1 MKTPMPNANHHRDSN
16 NVVQFRGRGTRAQ
29 LREALD
35 GKVPVRIMRERI
47 SPGWTHGYVIAL
59 SAEFCLIAEVSDAM
73 RFDGYLAVGISD
85 VSAVEEDPGRE
96 FVERALKFNEEAIPE
111 LPDINLSDWQTI
123 AQSAGAFTPLISL
136 NMLDDESGEVSY
148 VGRITGTETDAL
160 LLQEVD
166 PNAHWY
172 PDTGAYEFPAI
183 GSIAFGTAY
192 MLLLARIAG
201 VPPIPLPPEALP
213 AS

>member
-1 MKTPMPNANHHRDSN
+1 MVTINHHRESGS
-16 NVVQFRGRGTRAQ
+16 NVVQFRGRGARAQ
-29 LREALD
+29 LREAMD
-35 GKVPVRIMRERI
+35 AHVPVRVMREKI
-47 SPGWTHGYVIAL
+47 SAGWTHGYVIGM
-59 SAEFCLIAEVSDAM
+59 SSEFCLVAEVSDAM
-73 RFDGYLAVGISD
+73 RFDGFLAIALSD
-85 VSAVEEDPGRE
+85 VSHVEEDPGRE
-96 FVERALKFNEEAIPE
+96 FVERALKLNEQTIPE
-111 LPDINLSDWQTI
+111 LPEIDLTDWQTI
-123 AQSAGAFTPLISL
+123 AQSASSVTPMISL
-136 NMLDDESGEVSY
+136 NMLDDETGEVSY
-148 VGRITGTETDAL
+148 VGRLTGAEPDAL

-192 MLLLARIAG
+192 MLLLARLAG

>member
-1 MKTPMPNANHHRDSN
+1 MVNVNHHRDTN
-16 NVVQFRGRGTRAQ
+16 NVVQFRGRGVRAQ
-29 LREALD
+29 LREALESRA
-35 GKVPVRIMRERI
+35 PVRIMRERI
-47 SPGWTHGYVIAL
+47 SPGWAHGYVIGV

-73 RFDGYLAVGISD
+73 RFDGFLVVAIGD

-96 FVERALKFNEEAIPE
+96 FVERALKLNEESIPALPAIK
-111 LPDINLSDWQTI
+111 LDDWQTI
-123 AQSAGAFTPLISL
+123 AQSAAAETPLISL
-136 NMLDDESGEVSY
+136 NMLDDETGEVSY
-148 VGRITGTETDAL
+148 VGRLTGAEPDAL

-166 PNAHWY
+166 PNANWY

>member
-1 MKTPMPNANHHRDSN
+1 MVNINHHREGS
-16 NVVQFRGRGTRAQ
+16 NVVQFRGRGVRAQ
-29 LREALD
+29 LREALEAC
-35 GKVPVRIMRERI
+35 VPVRLLRERI
-47 SPGWTHGYVIAL
+47 SPAWTHGYL
-59 SAEFCLIAEVSDAM
+59 LGMSAEFCLIAEVSDAM
-73 RFDGYLAVGISD
+73 RFDGFLAVAIGD

-96 FVERALKFNEEAIPE
+96 FVERALALNEESIPSLPAIK
-111 LPDINLSDWQTI
+111 LDDWQTI
-123 AQSAGAFTPLISL
+123 AQSASAETPLISL

-148 VGRITGTETDAL
+148 VGRLTGAEHDAL
-160 LLQEVD
+160 LLQEID

-201 VPPIPLPPEALP
+201 APPIPLPPEALP

>member
-1 MKTPMPNANHHRDSN
+1 MANVNPHRDIT
-16 NVVQFRGRGTRAQ
+16 NVVQFRGRGVRTQ

-35 GKVPVRIMRERI
+35 ARAPVRLMRERI
-47 SPGWTHGYVIAL
+47 SPGWTHGYLIGL

-73 RFDGYLAVGISD
+73 RFDGFLIVAIGD
-85 VSAVEEDPGRE
+85 VSSVEEDPGRE
-96 FVERALKFNEEAIPE
+96 FVERALALNEESIPA
-111 LPDINLSDWQTI
+111 LPDIRLDDWQTI
-123 AQSAGAFTPLISL
+123 AQSAGAETPLISL
-136 NMLDDESGEVSY
+136 NMLDDEGGEVSY
-148 VGRITGTETDAL
+148 VGRLTGTEHDAL

-172 PDTGAYEFPAI
+172 PDTGAYEFAAI

-192 MLLLARIAG
+192 MMLLARIAG
-201 VPPIPLPPEALP
+201 APPIPLPPEAMP

>member
-1 MKTPMPNANHHRDSN
+1 MAIINHHREGGN
-16 NVVQFRGRGTRAQ
+16 NVVQFRGRGARAQ

-35 GKVPVRIMRERI
+35 GRVPVRVMREKI
-47 SPGWTHGYVIAL
+47 SAGWTHGYVIGM
-59 SAEFCLIAEVSDAM
+59 SAEFALIAEVSDAM
-73 RFDGYLAVGISD
+73 RFDGFLAIALSD
-85 VSAVEEDPGRE
+85 VSHVEEDPGRE
-96 FVERALKFNEEAIPE
+96 FVERALKLNEEA
-111 LPDINLSDWQTI
+111 LPTLSEIDLADWQTI
-123 AQSAGAFTPLISL
+123 AQSASSVTPLISL
-136 NMLDDESGEVSY
+136 NMLDDADAGEISY
-148 VGRITGTETDAL
+148 VGRLTGAEPDAL
-160 LLQEVD
+160 VLQEVD
-166 PNAHWY
+166 PNANWY

>member
-1 MKTPMPNANHHRDSN
+1 MVNVNHHRESN

-29 LREALD
+29 LREALE
-35 GKVPVRIMRERI
+35 GRVPMRLIRERI
-47 SPGWTHGYVIAL
+47 SPAWTHGYVVGL

-73 RFDGYLAVGISD
+73 RFDGFLAVAIGDI
-85 VSAVEEDPGRE
+85 SAVEEDPGRE
-96 FVERALKFNEEAIPE
+96 FVERALALNEESIPSLPAIK
-111 LPDINLSDWQTI
+111 LDDWQTI
-123 AQSAGAFTPLISL
+123 AQSATAETPLISL

-148 VGRITGTETDAL
+148 VGRLTGSEHDAL
-160 LLQEVD
+160 LLQEID
-166 PNAHWY
+166 PNANWY

-201 VPPIPLPPEALP
+201 TPPIPLPPEALP